1 MKIKNA
7 LAWGFGATLVA
18 VLGVVFLTL
27 VMLSQL
33 TAQWNEMSTVVANR
47 HQVMLRASL
56 HLGYATLHF
65 NNHLHE
71 GGSNE
76 AVRFSAEI
84 QKLSDLLDAYG
95 ANGTLDEG
103 EQRLV
108 DNAREFVKQYQGDMQ
123 KTISLRASG
132 VEQAGLRFSIQG
144 ENDKMLMLV
153 FRKLTDLNNQRAE
166 AATAKIDR
174 QFGASRIGLLLA
186 ALTAAA
192 GVIVAGV
199 LSTRTIVR
207 NDKERS
213 RAIES
218 LSIEIEERRKVESEL
233 ERYRD
238 QLEQLVEERT
248 AELNE
253 ARLAADAANLAKSG
267 FLANMSH
274 EIRTPMNG
282 VIGLTQLAL
291 DTRLDE
297 QQRDYLT
304 KVLSSSRALLG
315 ILNDI
320 LDYSKIEA
328 GRIDLEEVNFSLEEI
343 LHATGDL
350 FSVRAEEKGLELFV
364 DVAPDVPYY
373 LVGDPLRLGQVI
385 NNLVG
390 NAIKF
395 TQRGEIH
402 IRVEMVEKVDES
414 VLLRIAIR
422 DTGIGISSEK
432 AKRLF
437 QPFVQADATVTR
449 KFGGTGLG
457 LTISKRLIELM
468 DGQITLS
475 SEPGQG
481 STFAFTV
488 RLSRSTSAQ
497 AVHET
502 GRGLQ
507 DLHPVRTLIVDDQET
522 SLLILRSLLE
532 AWQFPVTTA
541 CSGEEGLR
549 LFLEARAHG
558 TPFELL
564 LIDWKMPG
572 MCGLETAQAIAES
585 LDNER
590 GERPPTIIMVTA
602 FARTELLK
610 ASNSSDL
617 DAILT
622 KPVTQSLLFDTII
635 RIQHHDSALLT
646 PRIEIFGAACV
657 TLDGIQGARIL
668 LAEDNEI
675 NQQVAREFLTK
686 GGLSVTVANNGQEAL
701 DWVQSEPFDAVLMDL
716 HMPIMDGFECTRR
729 IRALPQCANIP
740 IIAITAAAMAE
751 DRVASTEAGMDDHI
765 AKPVDPQELAD
776 TLVRWIKPSVTRVS
790 EIPASEITK
799 LSIEQ
804 QQDVEALESA
814 LPGVSIRA
822 ALERMGGN
830 QELYRRLLLSF
841 SKRHQGT
848 ADKLRELEQAGDP
861 SALYLEAH
869 NLKGEAGNLG
879 LDAINSAADF
889 LGRQIKSGEMGRL
902 RKLTEVLAKQCELA
916 LITLD
921 NLEGKAEEASTP
933 KSGQEAI
940 FLDRTQLLPLL
951 DLLMSHLQSKNLA
964 ARRTVGELD
973 KLTHGTNVGE
983 EFAEIVSAV
992 QQLRYDVALTSLE
1005 QLLDQPL
1012 WKKHYER
1019 P

>member
-1 MKIKNA
+1 M
-7 LAWGFGATLVA
+7 
-18 VLGVVFLTL
+18 
-27 VMLSQL
+27 
-33 TAQWNEMSTVVANR
+33 
-47 HQVMLRASL
+47 
-56 HLGYATLHF
+56 
-65 NNHLHE
+65 
-71 GGSNE
+71 
-76 AVRFSAEI
+76 
-84 QKLSDLLDAYG
+84 
-95 ANGTLDEG
+95 
-103 EQRLV
+103 
-108 DNAREFVKQYQGDMQ
+108 
-123 KTISLRASG
+123 
-132 VEQAGLRFSIQG
+132 
-144 ENDKMLMLV
+144 
-153 FRKLTDLNNQRAE
+153 
-166 AATAKIDR
+166 
-174 QFGASRIGLLLA
+174 
-186 ALTAAA
+186 
-192 GVIVAGV
+192 
-199 LSTRTIVR
+199 
-207 NDKERS
+207 
-213 RAIES
+213 
-218 LSIEIEERRKVESEL
+218 
-233 ERYRD
+233 
-238 QLEQLVEERT
+238 
-248 AELNE
+248 
-253 ARLAADAANLAKSG
+253 
-267 FLANMSH
+267 
-274 EIRTPMNG
+274 
-282 VIGLTQLAL
+282 
-291 DTRLDE
+291 
-297 QQRDYLT
+297 
-304 KVLSSSRALLG
+304 
-315 ILNDI
+315 
-320 LDYSKIEA
+320 
-328 GRIDLEEVNFSLEEI
+328 
-343 LHATGDL
+343 
-350 FSVRAEEKGLELFV
+350 
-364 DVAPDVPYY
+364 
-373 LVGDPLRLGQVI
+373 
-385 NNLVG
+385 
-390 NAIKF
+390 
-395 TQRGEIH
+395 
-402 IRVEMVEKVDES
+402 
-414 VLLRIAIR
+414 
-422 DTGIGISSEK
+422 
-432 AKRLF
+432 
-437 QPFVQADATVTR
+437 
-449 KFGGTGLG
+449 
-457 LTISKRLIELM
+457 
-468 DGQITLS
+468 
-475 SEPGQG
+475 
-481 STFAFTV
+481 
-488 RLSRSTSAQ
+488 
-497 AVHET
+497 
-502 GRGLQ
+502 
-507 DLHPVRTLIVDDQET
+507 
-522 SLLILRSLLE
+522 
-532 AWQFPVTTA
+532 
-541 CSGEEGLR
+541 
-549 LFLEARAHG
+549 
-558 TPFELL
+558 
-564 LIDWKMPG
+564 
-572 MCGLETAQAIAES
+572 
-585 LDNER
+585 
-590 GERPPTIIMVTA
+590 
-602 FARTELLK
+602 
-610 ASNSSDL
+610 
-617 DAILT
+617 
-622 KPVTQSLLFDTII
+622 
-635 RIQHHDSALLT
+635 
-646 PRIEIFGAACV
+646 

-740 IIAITAAAMAE
+740 VIAITAAAMAE

-973 KLTHGTNVGE
+973 KLTHGTNVGK